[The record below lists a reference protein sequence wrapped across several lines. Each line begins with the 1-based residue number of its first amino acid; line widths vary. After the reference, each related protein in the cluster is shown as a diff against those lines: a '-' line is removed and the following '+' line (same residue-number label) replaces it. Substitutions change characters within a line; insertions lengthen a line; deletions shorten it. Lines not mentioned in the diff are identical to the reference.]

1 MVERISHDGALTRMH
16 DYFFHTELVRL
27 ALVLGVIVSMLFYE
41 RMQLTSGGAIVPAY
55 LALFLPAPVPVLVTV
70 GAGYITYL
78 LVSVLLARRVILY
91 GRRKFE
97 VEVMVGLGLLTAA
110 SLFAHTL
117 GSADPTLVGFSG
129 IGFVVPGVLAHD
141 MFRQQPS
148 RTILALGATTA
159 IVGALLYVSASLIS
173 IAPLTIDVPSAVS
186 AERTAFPISF
196 LLPAVI
202 VGVLIG
208 IVLFARLGL
217 RSGGFVT
224 GTYLALVLN
233 RPLDLAFA
241 VVAALATYGIVTYIL
256 MPRLLIFGRR
266 KLSAMILVAAIVAW
280 ALELLITAV
289 TAGAYAPWRGFTVIT
304 LIVPA
309 LLAND
314 AQRQG
319 IERTAWGAAIVALGV
334 FGAANLFEAMSTYF

>member
-1 MVERISHDGALTRMH
+1 MH
-16 DYFFHTELVRL
+16 DYFFRTELVRL

-55 LALFLPAPVPVLVTV
+55 LALFLPAPLYVLVTV
-70 GAGYITYL
+70 GIGYLTYVF
-78 LVSVLLARRVILY
+78 VSVLLARRVILY

-97 VEVMVGLGLLTAA
+97 VEVVVGLGLVAIVSTAA
-110 SLFAHTL
+110 KAL
-117 GSADPTLVGFSG
+117 GTADPTLVGLSG

-141 MFRQQPS
+141 MFRQRPG
-148 RTILALGATTA
+148 RTIMALGATTA
-159 IVGALLYVSASLIS
+159 IVAGLLYLVASLIS
-173 IAPLTIDVPSAVS
+173 IAPLTIAPLTANPLT
-186 AERTAFPISF
+186 AERTAFPIDL

-202 VGVLIG
+202 TGVLIG
-208 IVLFARLGL
+208 IAIYARLGL

-233 RPLDLAFA
+233 RPLDLVFSI
-241 VVAALATYGIVTYIL
+241 VAALVTYGIVSYLL

-266 KLSAMILVAAIVAW
+266 KLSTMILVAAIVAW
-280 ALELLITAV
+280 SGELLITAL
-289 TAGAYAPWRGFTVIT
+289 TDGAYAPWRGFTVIT
-304 LIVPA
+304 LLVPA

-334 FGAANLFEAMSTYF
+334 FGVVSLLVALRGFS

>member
-1 MVERISHDGALTRMH
+1 MH
-16 DYFFHTELVRL
+16 DYYFHTELVRF
-27 ALVLGVIVSMLFYE
+27 ALVLGVVISMLFYE
-41 RMQLTSGGAIVPAY
+41 RMQLTSGGTIVPAY
-55 LALFLPAPVPVLVTV
+55 LALFLPAPLQIVATV
-70 GAGYITYL
+70 GIGYLTYL
-78 LVSVLLARRVILY
+78 LVSVVLSRRLILY

-97 VEVMVGLGLLTAA
+97 IEVIVGLALLTLVSVAA
-110 SLFAHTL
+110 REVGAV
-117 GSADPTLVGFSG
+117 DPTLVGLSG

-141 MFRQQPS
+141 MFRQSPT
-148 RTILALGATTA
+148 RTVLALAATTA
-159 IVGALLYVSASLIS
+159 IVAVALFLFASIVS
-173 IAPLTIDVPSAVS
+173 IAPVSIDLPSPNPLENVT
-186 AERTAFPISF
+186 TAFPIGL

-208 IVLFARLGL
+208 IGIYARFGL

-233 RPLDLAFA
+233 RPLDIAFSAA
-241 VVAALATYGIVTYIL
+241 VALATYAIVVHLL
-256 MPRLLIFGRR
+256 MPRLLLFGRR
-266 KLSAMILVAAIVAW
+266 KLSTMILVGAIIAW
-280 ALELLITAV
+280 SAEIVITAL

-319 IERTAWGAAIVALGV
+319 IEKTVWGVAIVALGV
-334 FGAANLFEAMSTYF
+334 FGAANLMDAARQLF